1 MVEGFKNG
9 MTNLVVS
16 DKNSR
21 YRRVCVS
28 VYTTDVMTISK
39 ESFEMLTP
47 LGQEGRERLEVK
59 GNGGLTS
66 EYDKDKGSG
75 ERNKKTTHLVIIARL
90 PIKKFISRMEKH
102 TSEI

>member
-59 GNGGLTS
+59 GNGGLTDEVDS
-66 EYDKDKGSG
+66 VRRFGGGEERRDRERGRGG
-75 ERNKKTTHLVIIARL
+75 EREDTAGGRVCINKK
-90 PIKKFISRMEKH
+90 
-102 TSEI
+102 